1 MPMHPRPSSET
12 SRPPS
17 EICFMVS
24 VPPRLDPTHQT
35 SLPLAAAPSLQGSV
49 CLVRCSYLPPL
60 LLLSAIWGSSY
71 MFIKVGVRDFSP
83 AAMVELRL
91 LLAGAVLVSFVAVR
105 RGLPAVRPA
114 LAPGAFVGT
123 IGMAL
128 PFLLI
133 SWGET
138 HVDSGVA
145 AVANSSVPIFV
156 ALMALR
162 FAASERSSGLR
173 VVGLVV
179 GLAGV
184 GVVAGVHPNGGWWAV
199 GGALAVVLASLC
211 YAVSSLYIQR
221 SLVVGGLELAA
232 ASVLAGAAAMLPFA
246 LARLPDSVGWKPFA
260 SVAVLGIV
268 GTGFAQLIVNRL
280 IGEHGSARSMLV
292 NYLLPGFALFYGA
305 TILRE
310 PLTGA
315 KVGGLAL
322 ILVGV
327 TLASGL
333 VLSGRRATPAL
344 PES

>member
-1 MPMHPRPSSET
+1 MR
-12 SRPPS
+12 R
-17 EICFMVS
+17 
-24 VPPRLDPTHQT
+24 
-35 SLPLAAAPSLQGSV
+35 
-49 CLVRCSYLPPL
+49 SYLLPL

-83 AAMVELRL
+83 SAMVELRL
-91 LLAGAVLVSFVAVR
+91 LLAGLVLVSVVTVR
-105 RGLPAVRPA
+105 HGLRAVRPA
-114 LAPGAFVGT
+114 LAPGAFVG
-123 IGMAL
+123 IVGMAI
-128 PFLLI
+128 PFVLI

-156 ALMALR
+156 ALLALR

-173 VVGLVV
+173 VLGLVI

-184 GVVAGVHPNGGWWAV
+184 GVVAGVHPKGGWWAV
-199 GGALAVVLASLC
+199 AGALAVVLASLC

-232 ASVLAGAAAMLPFA
+232 ASVLCGAVAVLPFA
-246 LARLPDSVGWKPFA
+246 IADLPDSVGWKSLA
-260 SVAVLGIV
+260 SVVVLGVV
-268 GTGFAQLIVNRL
+268 GTGFAQLLVNRL

-292 NYLLPGFALFYGA
+292 NYLLPGFALLYGA
-305 TILRE
+305 TILGE
-310 PLTGA
+310 PLTVA

-333 VLSGRRATPAL
+333 LAIGRRSARAV
-344 PES
+344 PEL

>member
-1 MPMHPRPSSET
+1 MKR
-12 SRPPS
+12 
-17 EICFMVS
+17 
-24 VPPRLDPTHQT
+24 
-35 SLPLAAAPSLQGSV
+35 
-49 CLVRCSYLPPL
+49 SYVVLL

-83 AAMVELRL
+83 AALVELRL

-105 RGLPAVRPA
+105 RRLGAVRPA
-114 LAPGAFVGT
+114 FAPGAFVG
-123 IGMAL
+123 IVGMAI

-133 SWGET
+133 TWGET

-156 ALMALR
+156 ALLALR

-173 VVGLVV
+173 MVGLVV

-232 ASVLAGAAAMLPFA
+232 ASVVCGAIAMLPFA
-246 LARLPDSVGWKPFA
+246 LADLPGTVGWKPLA
-260 SVAVLGIV
+260 SVVVLGVV
-268 GTGFAQLIVNRL
+268 GTGLAQLIVNRL
-280 IGEHGSARSMLV
+280 IGEHGPARSMLV
-292 NYLLPGFALFYGA
+292 NYLLPGFALLFGA
-305 TILRE
+305 TILGE

-315 KVGGLAL
+315 KVGGLVL

-333 VLSGRRATPAL
+333 VAAGRGPAAAV

>member
-1 MPMHPRPSSET
+1 LR
-12 SRPPS
+12 R
-17 EICFMVS
+17 
-24 VPPRLDPTHQT
+24 
-35 SLPLAAAPSLQGSV
+35 
-49 CLVRCSYLPPL
+49 SYLPPL

-71 MFIKVGVRDFSP
+71 MFIKVGVRDFAP
-83 AAMVELRL
+83 AALVEVRL
-91 LLAGAVLVSFVAVR
+91 LLAGAVLLPFLAAR
-105 RGLPAVRPA
+105 RDLRTVRPA
-114 LAPGAFVGT
+114 LAPGAFVGVV
-123 IGMAL
+123 GLAL

-156 ALMALR
+156 ALVALR
-162 FAASERSSGLR
+162 FAPSERSSGLR
-173 VVGLVV
+173 VVGLAV
-179 GLAGV
+179 GFAGV
-184 GVVAGVHPNGGWWAV
+184 GVVAGVHPDGGWWAV
-199 GGALAVVLASLC
+199 AGTLAVVLASLC

-221 SLVVGGLELAA
+221 SLVVGGLELAT
-232 ASVLAGAAAMLPFA
+232 ASVLSGAVAMLPFA
-246 LARLPDSVGWKPFA
+246 LAQLPDSVGWKPLA

-268 GTGFAQLIVNRL
+268 GTGCAQLIVNRL
-280 IGEHGSARSMLV
+280 IREHGAARSMLV
-292 NYLLPGFALFYGA
+292 NYLLPGFALLFGA
-305 TILRE
+305 TILGE

-333 VLSGRRATPAL
+333 VVRGRRATPAV

>member
-1 MPMHPRPSSET
+1 VVGRSY
-12 SRPPS
+12 
-17 EICFMVS
+17 
-24 VPPRLDPTHQT
+24 VPL
-35 SLPLAAAPSLQGSV
+35 
-49 CLVRCSYLPPL
+49 L

-83 AAMVELRL
+83 AALVELRL
-91 LLAGAVLVSFVAVR
+91 LLAGAVLVAFAVGR
-105 RGLPAVRPA
+105 RNLRAVRPA
-114 LAPGAFVGT
+114 LRPGAFVGAV
-123 IGMAL
+123 GMAL

-156 ALMALR
+156 ALLALR
-162 FAASERSSGLR
+162 FASGERSSGLR
-173 VVGLVV
+173 VVGLAV

-184 GVVAGVHPNGGWWAV
+184 AVVAGVHPEGGWWSVA
-199 GGALAVVLASLC
+199 GALAVVLASLC

-221 SLVVGGLELAA
+221 SLVVGGLELAT
-232 ASVLAGAAAMLPFA
+232 ASVVWGAALMLPFA
-246 LARLPDSVGWKPFA
+246 LVRLPDSVGWKSLA

-268 GTGFAQLIVNRL
+268 GTGLAQLIVNRL
-280 IGEHGSARSMLV
+280 IGQYGPARAMLV
-292 NYLLPGFALFYGA
+292 NYLLPGFALLYGA
-305 TILRE
+305 TILGE

-322 ILVGV
+322 ILLGV

-333 VLSGRRATPAL
+333 VVWKRRAAPAATTR
-344 PES
+344 

>member
-1 MPMHPRPSSET
+1 MKR
-12 SRPPS
+12 
-17 EICFMVS
+17 
-24 VPPRLDPTHQT
+24 
-35 SLPLAAAPSLQGSV
+35 
-49 CLVRCSYLPPL
+49 SYLLPL

-71 MFIKVGVRDFSP
+71 MFIKVGIRDFSP
-83 AAMVELRL
+83 AALVELRL

-105 RGLPAVRPA
+105 RGLRAVRPA
-114 LAPGAFVGT
+114 FAPGAFVGVV
-123 IGMAL
+123 GMAL

-156 ALMALR
+156 ALLALR

-173 VVGLVV
+173 VLGLMV

-184 GVVAGVHPNGGWWAV
+184 GVVAGVHPNGGWWAIA
-199 GGALAVVLASLC
+199 GALAVVLASLC

-232 ASVLAGAAAMLPFA
+232 TSAVCGAVAMLPFA
-246 LARLPDSVGWKPFA
+246 LADLPDSVGWKPLA
-260 SVAVLGIV
+260 SVVVLGVV
-268 GTGFAQLIVNRL
+268 GTGIAQLIVNRL

-305 TILRE
+305 TILGE

-327 TLASGL
+327 TLASG
-333 VLSGRRATPAL
+333 VVARRRRAAQAV
-344 PES
+344 PESGT

>member
-1 MPMHPRPSSET
+1 
-12 SRPPS
+12 
-17 EICFMVS
+17 
-24 VPPRLDPTHQT
+24 
-35 SLPLAAAPSLQGSV
+35 
-49 CLVRCSYLPPL
+49 VRRSYLLPL

-83 AAMVELRL
+83 SAMVELRL
-91 LLAGAVLVSFVAVR
+91 LLAGAVLVSFLAAR
-105 RGLPAVRPA
+105 RGVRAIRAA
-114 LAPGAFVGT
+114 LAPGAVVGVV
-123 IGMAL
+123 GMAI
-128 PFLLI
+128 PFVLI

-156 ALMALR
+156 ALLALW

-173 VVGLVV
+173 VLGLVI

-184 GVVAGVHPNGGWWAV
+184 GVVAGVHPSGGWWAV
-199 GGALAVVLASLC
+199 AGALAVVLASFC

-221 SLVVGGLELAA
+221 SLVVGGVELAA
-232 ASVLAGAAAMLPFA
+232 ASVLYGAVAILPFA
-246 LARLPDSVGWKPFA
+246 LASLPDSVGWKSLG
-260 SVAVLGIV
+260 SVVILGIV
-268 GTGFAQLIVNRL
+268 GTGLAQLIVNHL
-280 IGEHGSARSMLV
+280 IGEHGAARSMLV
-292 NYLLPGFALFYGA
+292 NYLLPVFALLYGA
-305 TILRE
+305 TILGE
-310 PLTGA
+310 PLTGP

-333 VLSGRRATPAL
+333 LAVGLRSTRAV